1 MDEDDVAQTQR
12 HNLTIHQKMY
22 PHGYME
28 GRQDKKPNFG
38 CHQIAELEGTLPNE
52 DDGAQTTKVE
62 PNNSLKTYPH
72 DK

>member
-1 MDEDDVAQTQR
+1 MR
-12 HNLTIHQKMY
+12 F
-22 PHGYME
+22 ME
-28 GRQDKKPNFG
+28 GGQDKKPNFG
-38 CHQIAELEGTLPNE
+38 CHQIAGLEGTLPNE